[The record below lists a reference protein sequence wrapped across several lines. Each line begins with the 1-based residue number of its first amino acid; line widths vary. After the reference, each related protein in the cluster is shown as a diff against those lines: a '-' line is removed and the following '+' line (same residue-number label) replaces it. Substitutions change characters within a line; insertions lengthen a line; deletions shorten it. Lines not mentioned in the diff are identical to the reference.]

1 MRIGINTGNALLA
14 QRDPATGTLHGI
26 AVDLARA
33 LADRVAEPA
42 NLVAYDSAARMADD
56 AKRDAWDAAF
66 LAADAARAQDIT
78 FTEPYLEIEAT
89 YLVPAGSTLASLEDV
104 DRPDVRIAVSD
115 RSAYDLALKRTITR
129 AQLVGAP
136 NVDAS
141 VDLFFA
147 KKLEALAGLKP
158 LLVEVAHSHQQ
169 CRVLDGRFT
178 AIQQAIGI
186 PAGRD
191 TAAFDAFVRDVKS
204 SGLVARLIDQHHI
217 RGVTA
222 AR

>member
-1 MRIGINTGNALLA
+1 MSPQPMRIGINTGNALLA

-104 DRPDVRIAVSD
+104 DRPEIRIAVSD
-115 RSAYDLALKRTITR
+115 
-129 AQLVGAP
+129 
-136 NVDAS
+136 
-141 VDLFFA
+141 
-147 KKLEALAGLKP
+147 
-158 LLVEVAHSHQQ
+158 
-169 CRVLDGRFT
+169 
-178 AIQQAIGI
+178 
-186 PAGRD
+186 
-191 TAAFDAFVRDVKS
+191 
-204 SGLVARLIDQHHI
+204 
-217 RGVTA
+217 
-222 AR
+222 